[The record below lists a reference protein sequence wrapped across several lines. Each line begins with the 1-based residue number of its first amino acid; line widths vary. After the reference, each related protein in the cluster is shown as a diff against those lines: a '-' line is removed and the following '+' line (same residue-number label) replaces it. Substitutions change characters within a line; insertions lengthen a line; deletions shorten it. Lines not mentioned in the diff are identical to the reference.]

1 MHTGAEHL
9 ALVGRQDRVVG
20 LLRKLALESP
30 SGPPQSLVLEG
41 GSDAERRALA
51 LHYAALLNCQDPDPA
66 ARPCLHCPPCKQ
78 ILDRVFNDL
87 LFIDETYYEEG
98 KSQLSVKAV
107 RELRPVWGQPPRG
120 DGWRVTVLPSVRDM
134 SPDVS
139 NSLLKSLEEPRPGN
153 VFVLL
158 TPQRERLLETLISR
172 SWVLTLAWPE
182 ASPPDPEALEWARA
196 MVGFWSTGQDWYAR
210 TLGKPDAALAE
221 NILLV
226 LQAALVGALSN
237 NQNIPLARELATLE
251 PARLRRFDLALDKA
265 RIALAARPSP
275 VNPSLVL
282 DWLATRMI

>member
-1 MHTGAEHL
+1 MSTGNEHL
-9 ALVGRQDRVVG
+9 ALVGRQERVAG
-20 LLRKLALESP
+20 LLRKLALESL

-41 GSDAERRALA
+41 GSDDERRALA
-51 LHYAALLNCQDPDPA
+51 LHYAALLNCA
-66 ARPCLHCPPCKQ
+66 ESESSARPCLHCIPCRQ
-78 ILDRVFNDL
+78 IMDKVFNDL
-87 LFIDETYYEEG
+87 FFIDQTHYEEG
-98 KSQLSVKAV
+98 KNQLSVKAV
-107 RELRPVWGQPPRG
+107 RALRPVWGQPPRG
-120 DGWRVTVLPSVRDM
+120 NGMRVTVFPDVRDM

-172 SWVLTLAWPE
+172 SWVLTLAWPD
-182 ASPPDPEALEWARA
+182 AAAPDKEALEWARA
-196 MVGFWSTGQDWYAR
+196 MIDFWRTGRDWYVR
-210 TLGKPDAALAE
+210 TMGKPDSVLAE

-237 NQNIPLARELATLE
+237 KPHIPLARELSSLDA
-251 PARLRRFDLALDKA
+251 ARLRRFDLALDKA
-265 RIALAARPSP
+265 RMALAARPSP

>member
-1 MHTGAEHL
+1 MGAGIEHL
-9 ALVGRQDRVVG
+9 ALVGRQERVAG

-41 GSDAERRALA
+41 GSDDERRALA
-51 LHYAALLNCQDPDPA
+51 LHYAALLNCADPDPA
-66 ARPCLHCPPCKQ
+66 ARPCLDCAPCRQ
-78 ILDRVFNDL
+78 ILEKVFNDL
-87 LFIDETYYEEG
+87 LFIDEIYYEEG
-98 KSQLSVKAV
+98 KSQLSVSAV
-107 RELRPVWGQPPRG
+107 RALRPVWGQPPRG
-120 DGWRVTVLPSVRDM
+120 NGWRVTVLPNVRDM

-182 ASPPDPEALEWARA
+182 AAPPDPEALEWARA
-196 MVGFWSTGQDWYAR
+196 MIGFWRSGRDWYAR
-210 TLGKPDAALAE
+210 TMGKPDAALAE

-237 NQNIPLARELATLE
+237 KPHIPLANELAALD